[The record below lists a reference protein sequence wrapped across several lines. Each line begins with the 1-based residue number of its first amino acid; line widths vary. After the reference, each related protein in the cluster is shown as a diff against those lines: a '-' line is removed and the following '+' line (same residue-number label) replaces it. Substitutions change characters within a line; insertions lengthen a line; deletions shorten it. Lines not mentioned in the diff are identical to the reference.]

1 VDHLLLH
8 CDVAHALWSTIFNR
22 VGRSWVMHKQ
32 VVDLFA
38 CYREI
43 GSTRVQLCGIMCLFA
58 FCVFGRKEMIEVLRI
73 TKRR

>member
-1 VDHLLLH
+1 
-8 CDVAHALWSTIFNR
+8 
-22 VGRSWVMHKQ
+22 MHKQ

-43 GSTRVQLCGIMCLFA
+43 FGSTRVQLCGIMRLFA